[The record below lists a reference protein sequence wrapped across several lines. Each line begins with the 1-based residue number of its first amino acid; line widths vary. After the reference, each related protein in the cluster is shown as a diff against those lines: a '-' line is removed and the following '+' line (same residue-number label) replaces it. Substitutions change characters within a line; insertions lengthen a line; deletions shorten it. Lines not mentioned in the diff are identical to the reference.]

1 MYKYCGFERFS
12 RTNLF
17 ARISQTNVEN
27 SLKSGITQAKI
38 LYCGYCNA
46 TSATDTAGGMGTI
59 DAMGTRV
66 ITIIEA
72 TDELDGNM
80 VMSSNAIFGGGGGAG
95 DKSRLKRGVEAASLA
110 GNETVN
116 TEDED
121 AEASLTDDMAKANPT
136 DVLKPA
142 PIKRDADNGGGG
154 DMTQA
159 IMEPRLDYDV
169 DEEFRASNGH
179 GYDIPRTRPVN
190 NYVNN
195 YRDYGGGGAYSR
207 QKQQPGTPA
216 GRPVDPDDERLEADD
231 DDNEDIEDGDH
242 NSHYEYV
249 PMEFDDHGNHR

>member
-1 MYKYCGFERFS
+1 M
-12 RTNLF
+12 
-17 ARISQTNVEN
+17 EN

-46 TSATDTAGGMGTI
+46 TSVTDTAGGIGTT
-59 DAMGTRV
+59 DAVGTRV

-80 VMSSNAIFGGGGGAG
+80 VMSSNAIFGSGGSGGGGGG
-95 DKSRLKRGVEAASLA
+95 DKSRLKRGAEAASLA
-110 GNETVN
+110 GNDTAN
-116 TEDED
+116 AEDDDE
-121 AEASLTDDMAKANPT
+121 ESSLTAEMAKANPA

-142 PIKRDADNGGGG
+142 PIKRDAENGGG

-169 DEEFRASNGH
+169 DEEFRATNGH
-179 GYDIPRTRPVN
+179 GYDVPRTRPVN

-195 YRDYGGGGAYSR
+195 YRDYGGGSAYNK
-207 QKQQPGTPA
+207 QKRPLGGPA

-231 DDNEDIEDGDH
+231 DGEDFEDGDH